1 MDLEEEQ
8 PPIFVAETNFPRH
21 ILALFRPLSFV
32 SKAHVTIL
40 SDGVRISVE
49 DSRVMQAHAFLNVP
63 LFRTYAFQPPP
74 RENEDGEEEEEEA
87 DACCFQISLTAF
99 LESLQIICS
108 TLEPPASKYSGSSF
122 NSSSDN
128 RTHGYNSGGGV
139 TATLDRGGP
148 AAMFDAQTL
157 RAAEYRGKA
166 GGEGAIC
173 KFMWGGPESEGGFVM
188 SMEDPVVTT
197 TCTLTT
203 YTAEGFNDTEI
214 DLTPGNVALKVIMKS
229 FWLHDALTELE
240 ASAPSRLIIHASTN
254 TPYLVLEGTGGTT
267 SNSKV
272 EFLTKDANVLET
284 FDLPMGEGSSNVYK
298 FDMIKNCMKA
308 LAVAFMVSIRIDVE
322 GVLSIQF
329 MVKNQEGQGMEGKES
344 SFLDFRFLPFDL
356 RGDDD

>member
-1 MDLEEEQ
+1 MD
-8 PPIFVAETNFPRH
+8 AN
-21 ILALFRPLSFV
+21 
-32 SKAHVTIL
+32 
-40 SDGVRISVE
+40 
-49 DSRVMQAHAFLNVP
+49 

-74 RENEDGEEEEEEA
+74 RSGPAEAPTQNADGEDEDEEDA
-87 DACCFQISLTAF
+87 DVCYFQISLTAL

-108 TLEPPASKYSGSSF
+108 TLEPPPSKYSGSY
-122 NSSSDN
+122 NSSSDT
-128 RTHGYNSGGGV
+128 RSYGYNSGGSFTGGV

-148 AAMFDAQTL
+148 AAIFDAQTL
-157 RAAEYRGKA
+157 RAAEYRGKT
-166 GGEGAIC
+166 GGDGAIC

-188 SMEDPVVTT
+188 SMEDPVVAT

-214 DLTPGNVALKVIMKS
+214 DLTPSNLVLKVIMKS

-240 ASAPSRLIIHASTN
+240 ASSPSRLIIHANAS

-284 FDLPMGEGSSNVYK
+284 FDVEEGSSNVYK
-298 FDMIKNCMKA
+298 FDMVRNCVKA
-308 LAVAFMVSIRIDVE
+308 LAVASMVSIRIDVE

-329 MVKNQEGQGMEGKES
+329 MVLNHEGQGIKGKES
-344 SFLDFRFLPFDL
+344 SFLDFRFLPLDL